1 MNVTLKSSR
10 NPNMTMTLPSTPPS
24 TTITSLKQQIQTYL
38 GGPSVVASTDKIKI
52 LLNKKPIPASKQTI
66 GEVVD
71 KDANTK
77 DLELGVMVMGGAPDP
92 PPQDTTTTAVKIR
105 SPEPAGPG
113 SENAAVEAATGY
125 NPAEDANTTA
135 MEGVQPTS
143 SKPRTNS
150 QSQPVQPGE
159 ESGSAVLQSPEFW
172 TDLEGFLSQ
181 RTRSQEEAVR
191 LRGVFERAWRSSEA
205 MP

>member
-1 MNVTLKSSR
+1 M
-10 NPNMTMTLPSTPPS
+10 
-24 TTITSLKQQIQTYL
+24 
-38 GGPSVVASTDKIKI
+38 
-52 LLNKKPIPASKQTI
+52 
-66 GEVVD
+66 D